1 MAKTPEP
8 AGLLIARESW
18 VGKLGSVLVEVAV
31 GDIAEA
37 GSAVALQW
45 PDKFAPIE
53 PRYRREPRIEQA
65 TAAPGEK
72 RG

>member
-18 VGKLGSVLVEVAV
+18 VGMLGGVLVEVAK

-45 PDKFAPIE
+45 PDKFIVIE
-53 PRYRREPRIEQA
+53 PRYRRAPRIEQA